1 MGRHTRLYQ
10 IRYDTLV
17 AALIGLLSGVLSAM
31 LFVRPYTGSI
41 TLSEMVLQLSGSRG
55 TYEFNPSL
63 SEIMGMF
70 TRFIP
75 IFLFEFYGGTV
86 MYRNFCTASIY
97 IFTRNPNRSR
107 WYFRETARV
116 LLLSVVFAAVS
127 LITAVLLSMVQYD
140 VITNYPGVL
149 LSIYHFVLFS
159 IWITTATI
167 LLNLFSIIFGTH
179 VAALIVIGL
188 QAICIAALS
197 LIEIED
203 QLLPAVLLQ
212 INPIANLILGWF
224 HSRIPALDEAIFSP
238 HKGFSFVPALFVVSS
253 YCLLTVLSGRQ
264 FILHRDIL
272 SSNAEL
278 DGV

>member
-1 MGRHTRLYQ
+1 MYR
-10 IRYDTLV
+10 IRYDALI

-31 LFVRPYTGSI
+31 LFVRPYFGSI
-41 TLSEMVLQLSGSRG
+41 TLSELVLQLSGSRG
-55 TYEFNPSL
+55 TYEFSSSL
-63 SEIMGMF
+63 SEIMSMY

-75 IFLFEFYGGTV
+75 IFLLEFYGGTV
-86 MYRNFCTASIY
+86 MYRNFCTASVY
-97 IFTRNPNRSR
+97 IFTRNPNRTR

-116 LLLSVVFAAVS
+116 LLLSVVFTAVS

-140 VITNYPGVL
+140 VFTNYPGVL
-149 LSIYHFVLFS
+149 LGIYHFILFS

-179 VAALIVIGL
+179 VSALIVIGF
-188 QAICIAALS
+188 QAFCIAALS
-197 LIEIED
+197 LIKIEV
-203 QLLPAVLLQ
+203 QFLPAVLLQ
-212 INPIANLILGWF
+212 INPMAHLILGWF
-224 HSRIPALDEAIFSP
+224 HSRIPALDAAIVST